1 MTADDEIEQSKIKK
15 PIFGN
20 NMELFVSLGESL
32 HIVDFQE
39 MLSPQIVHQFW
50 LCWLI
55 LHIKSNL
62 SDEIWTKFNE
72 YGKLPQSLIAKKA
85 FNQFKGEEVLM
96 TDKEDIIEGTNRC

>member
-50 LCWLI
+50 LC
-55 LHIKSNL
+55 
-62 SDEIWTKFNE
+62 
-72 YGKLPQSLIAKKA
+72 
-85 FNQFKGEEVLM
+85 
-96 TDKEDIIEGTNRC
+96 